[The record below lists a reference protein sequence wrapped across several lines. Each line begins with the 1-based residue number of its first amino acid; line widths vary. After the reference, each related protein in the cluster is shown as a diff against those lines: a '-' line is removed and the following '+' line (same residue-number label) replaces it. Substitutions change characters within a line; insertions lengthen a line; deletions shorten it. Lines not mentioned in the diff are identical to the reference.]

1 MTTVEQLAAEVREQN
16 QLYESGDKDKAFW
29 TAQQKRLQAMYD
41 QGVKQIDMAR
51 MVGKSSVWV
60 STVLAFTPTSA
71 SRPTWHRSTH
81 STKADTAKA
90 VAKAVTDPAHQ
101 VEVVREALKSPSPEV
116 VAEIEAAESAGRVG
130 RSPTPDPWESFAKAI
145 RLLRKCHRQVYPGMW
160 REQDEAALAR
170 IARDATEQAEFLSS
184 LAEAAQQRVEQA
196 STKV

>member
-16 QLYESGDKDKAFW
+16 ELYERGDKDKAFW
-29 TAQQKRLQAMYD
+29 TAQQKRLQAMHD

-60 STVLAFTPTSA
+60 STVLAFTPASA
-71 SRPTWHRSTH
+71 STPTWHRGTH
-81 STKADTAKA
+81 STKAEIADA
-90 VAKAVTDPAHQ
+90 VAKA
-101 VEVVREALKSPSPEV
+101 E
-116 VAEIEAAESAGRVG
+116 
-130 RSPTPDPWESFAKAI
+130 RSQTTDPWESFAKAI

-184 LAEAAQQRVEQA
+184 LAEAARQRVEQA